1 MFCNHCGAEIKDGV
15 KFCDKCGG
23 KVDVAQPKR
32 DNTENKVQES
42 VPVQSATTEKQS
54 VGTGDKQGTD
64 GENTMVDDSKI
75 LSKSKPMRVV
85 GWVIVIFC
93 LLCNFCGCRG
103 IFFLLINIVGSVLL
117 GMGFALVAGYYE
129 TATHYNGE
137 ISKFECIAGI
147 VTAVFLLFSHGGG
160 EVQLLYHVIIAICGW
175 ALAGASGFTY
185 YKIKEIN

>member
-23 KVDVAQPKR
+23 KVAVAQPKR
-32 DNTENKVQES
+32 ENTENKVQES

-54 VGTGDKQGTD
+54 AGTRDKQETD
-64 GENTMVDDSKI
+64 GDNTMVYKK
-75 LSKSKPMRVV
+75 LKTMRVV

-117 GMGFALVAGYYE
+117 GMGFVLMTGDYE

-147 VTAVFLLFSHGGG
+147 VTAVFLIFSCSGG
-160 EVQLLYHVIIAICGW
+160 ESVLYNVIIAICGW
-175 ALAGASGFTY
+175 VLAGTSGFTY
-185 YKIKEIN
+185 YKIKELL